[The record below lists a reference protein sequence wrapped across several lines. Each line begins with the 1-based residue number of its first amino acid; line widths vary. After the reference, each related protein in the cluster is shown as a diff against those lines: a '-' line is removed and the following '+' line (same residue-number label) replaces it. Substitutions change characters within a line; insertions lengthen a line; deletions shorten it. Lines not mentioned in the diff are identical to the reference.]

1 MTTFAITIGREPGS
15 GGKIIAQQ
23 LGKLMNLPVYD
34 KELINM
40 ASKDS
45 GLGKEFFEEMDEKV
59 GHSTFGGLFGLRN
72 SLMDEVFSGNY
83 LSHEALFQIQSDVI
97 RKIAASQS
105 VIFVGRCADYVLKNQ
120 TNTLNIFIS
129 GNREDRIQRISKYES
144 IDKDKASECIEKMDK
159 KRAGYYYYFS
169 NKKWGKAT
177 SYHLCINSS
186 VLGIDQTAA
195 FIYEF
200 AKAKFK
206 L

>member
-129 GNREDRIQRISKYES
+129 ANREDRIERISKYEG
-144 IDKDKASECIEKMDK
+144 IDKNKASEWIEKTDK

>member
-72 SLMDEVFSGNY
+72 SLMDEVFSGHY

-120 TNTLNIFIS
+120 PNTLNIFIS
-129 GNREDRIQRISKYES
+129 ANREDRIERISKYES
-144 IDKDKASECIEKMDK
+144 IDKDKASEWIEKMDK

-195 FIYEF
+195 FIYKF
-200 AKAKFK
+200 AKSKFK